1 MGMAVLGY
9 TIDLP
14 SQKGEAVWNTLKT
27 QLKLQNC
34 QGIEVGLVYPP
45 TATKPRTMKL
55 RHK

>member
-1 MGMAVLGY
+1 MDMAVLGY

-14 SQKGEAVWNTLKT
+14 SQKGEAVLNTLKT